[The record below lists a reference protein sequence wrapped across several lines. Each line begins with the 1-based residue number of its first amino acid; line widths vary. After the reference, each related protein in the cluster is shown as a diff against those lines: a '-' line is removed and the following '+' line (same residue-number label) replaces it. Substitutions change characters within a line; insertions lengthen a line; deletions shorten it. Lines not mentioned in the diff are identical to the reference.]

1 MKSCHLAILALIKL
15 KLKWGRLPTYR
26 LDLPASASI
35 HPIAQP
41 FPLLL
46 TKNLEWKVEPEEVEG
61 LRYNSKGV
69 LEALIKWHNLPA
81 FESSWED
88 FEVIN
93 TQFPS
98 FHLEDKVRVQ
108 EGGIVRPL
116 VKYTYVRRNKAKA
129 RRELGE

>member
-1 MKSCHLAILALIKL
+1 MGQVA
-15 KLKWGRLPTYR
+15 YR
-26 LDLPASASI
+26 LDLPASAST
-35 HPIAQP
+35 HPVFHVSMLRPAVGAVQQAQP

-46 TKNLEWKVEPEEVEG
+46 TEDLEWKVEPEDVEG

-98 FHLEDKVRVQ
+98 FHLEDKVRVR
-108 EGGIVRPL
+108 EGGIVRSL
-116 VKYTYVRRNKAKA
+116 VKDTYVR
-129 RRELGE
+129 